1 MEESFSWYSLS
12 LAFLFIFIFLVQVFG
27 EKYLK
32 SVFAMGLFFCCIF
45 ENVVIENVNRYVA
58 KQFNGEQ
65 STKCNSSDSI
75 FMLVWFLEALS

>member
-1 MEESFSWYSLS
+1 M
-12 LAFLFIFIFLVQVFG
+12 QVLG

-32 SVFAMGLFFCCIF
+32 SDNMFF
-45 ENVVIENVNRYVA
+45 ENVVIENVNRYVV

-65 STKCNSSDSI
+65 STKCNRSDSI